1 MDLHTLVVN
10 NGQERSVPQ
19 WLGLFKESGFEFV
32 ELHPTRSLMQIVEA
46 IAVEEER

>member
-19 WLGLFKESGFEFV
+19 WLGLFKESGFELV

-46 IAVEEER
+46 IAVEER